1 VAVTGWTL
9 TALLSTRLVGI
20 PLATEHAGT
29 YLPPVFERGL
39 LPEPSMPV
47 GPPQWLPVAVRRWLV
62 NKGAERLTMHL
73 DGFNRVASE
82 LGIAPVPSFP
92 ALLIGDLTLVTDV
105 PEVLGISADEITAW
119 QPRDP
124 RRYRP
129 NPRMRYTGP
138 LFAHLSSPMPERV
151 KRLLAEPG
159 PVIYVA
165 ITSSPPALIRA
176 VVNAL
181 RPLGTRILVAATVHD
196 LDDLADDA
204 VTVERVLPSHEIM
217 PQVDLAV
224 VSGGQGSVQTALASG
239 LPFIGLPL
247 QPEQDANVVMAERQ
261 GAARRLPTRSAGT
274 DRLTR
279 LAQAM
284 LADPTYRT
292 NARRLANVFA
302 KVDGPGA
309 AADAILELAADRR

>member
-1 VAVTGWTL
+1 
-9 TALLSTRLVGI
+9 
-20 PLATEHAGT
+20 
-29 YLPPVFERGL
+29 
-39 LPEPSMPV
+39 M
-47 GPPQWLPVAVRRWLV
+47 
-62 NKGAERLTMHL
+62 
-73 DGFNRVASE
+73 
-82 LGIAPVPSFP
+82 
-92 ALLIGDLTLVTDV
+92 GDITLVTDV
-105 PEVLGISADEITAW
+105 PEMLGIPAEAMAAW
-119 QPRDP
+119 RPRDP

-138 LFAHLSSPMPERV
+138 LFAHLCAPIPERV

-165 ITSSPPALIRA
+165 ITSSPPELIRDA
-176 VVNAL
+176 VNAL
-181 RPLGTRILVAATVHD
+181 RPLGTRMLVAATVHD
-196 LDDLADDA
+196 LDDLADDV

-224 VSGGQGSVQTALASG
+224 VAGGQGSVQTALASG

-261 GAARRLPTRSAGT
+261 GAARRLPTRHAGT

-279 LAQAM
+279 LAQTM

-292 NARRLANVFA
+292 NARRLATVFA
-302 KVDGPGA
+302 RVDGPGA
-309 AADAILELAADRR
+309 AADAILEVAAERR